1 MRNLIYFL
9 ISILLIIGCA
19 KRGSPTGGPKDSIPP
34 VLVNANPKLNSTNFN
49 EEEIRLTFDEW
60 IKLDKV
66 QDQLI
71 ISPPIDNSSY
81 EIKPLSGVTKKV
93 FIRFIDS
100 LNSETTYT
108 INFGNSIK
116 DNNENNTL
124 TFFNYTFSTGETLD
138 SLYVKGLISD
148 AFDREPSNY
157 VSLQLYRIDSILE
170 DSIVFKN
177 KPTYISNTL
186 DSASY
191 KFQNVKEG
199 KYLIIALKDLNNNY
213 LFDPFF
219 EKIGFIDSLITLPK
233 DSIIDFKLFKEET
246 ELVWDRPHFINSE
259 KIGFGYY
266 GKLDIDKIEL
276 NSKIPDS
283 VSYTFLKEKETD
295 TLNLWLSRN
304 SFDSLNFNLI
314 EKDTIKLTTI
324 KFDRKRDTLI
334 DSLRISS
341 KTSNILHLK
350 ESFKLSYNIPIYKIV
365 DSLINIRNID
375 SLLISFKTR
384 INKDEEELDII
395 FEVSPSDEYNINLYP
410 NAIVD
415 IRGNVN
421 DTLNYKVITQTLED
435 YGNIYLDVVRNNDS
449 KFILHLIDNNGD
461 IIREYI
467 NISQNS
473 TYSFDLIRPGKY
485 SFRLIEDLNE
495 NSKWDTGDYL
505 KKIQPEPVYYYKDEI
520 EVRANW
526 DLNETFN
533 LNSRLIR
540 KNDSILRN

>member
-9 ISILLIIGCA
+9 ISILLINGCE

-81 EIKPLSGVTKKV
+81 EIKPLTGVTKKV

-177 KPTYISNTL
+177 KPTSISNTL
-186 DSASY
+186 DSVSY

-199 KYLIIALKDLNNNY
+199 RYLIIALKDLNNNY

-314 EKDTIKLTTI
+314 EKDTIKLTTV

-341 KTSNILHLK
+341 KTANILHLK

-533 LNSRLIR
+533 LNSILIR

>member
-9 ISILLIIGCA
+9 ISILLINGCA